1 MGCGYLP
8 DGCSQ
13 ADIDRAAGCDDP
25 DSYCINCRLDL
36 TEGRCDECS
45 PLTRREE
52 WVAAAE
58 DVAAEIEGLTESQDI
73 AWFCVGWLSGKL
85 EEMERERDQIRALA
99 GNVMRELSAIAL
111 KVIKGLEDAR

>member
-1 MGCGYLP
+1 MNGYLP

-25 DSYCINCRLDL
+25 DSYCATCDAEL
-36 TEGRCDECS
+36 TAGRCDECS

-58 DVAAEIEGLTESQDI
+58 DAAGIEGLTEPRDI

-85 EEMERERDQIRALA
+85 AEVERERNRMFEDLVR
-99 GNVMRELSAIAL
+99 
-111 KVIKGLEDAR
+111 LEEAESRRHE